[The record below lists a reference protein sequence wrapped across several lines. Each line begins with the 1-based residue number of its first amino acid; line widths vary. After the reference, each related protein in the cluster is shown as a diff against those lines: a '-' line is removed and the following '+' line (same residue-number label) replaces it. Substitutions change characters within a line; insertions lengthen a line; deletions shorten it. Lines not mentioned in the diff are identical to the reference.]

1 MGPTAVRS
9 RRARF
14 LLGFAAES
22 TCAFSP
28 PMPPARCATLARAR
42 LTEKD
47 FRRAFFFSDSRSTAH
62 PSAAFTRAVRP
73 QMRALAS
80 PGRSRARGTMRSRK
94 TNLRSIAI
102 GMMYAIELLVS
113 KMHIHAAA
121 RKKRKAIQYLR
132 ITSGTLPSRTLL
144 DADGLETSAPSRGV
158 GGAPSRPSRPSSPS
172 SRGEAKT
179 SKRYSSGAG
188 VPSRKN
194 KPKLTAWRVWRR
206 RPPETRARLF
216 RRRPR
221 RPPRQKR
228 CSCARRCVSALCPG
242 CPAR

>member
-102 GMMYAIELLVS
+102 GMTTQSAFSLENAHSRRGAKEAKSNTI
-113 KMHIHAAA
+113 A
-121 RKKRKAIQYLR
+121 R
-132 ITSGTLPSRTLL
+132 ITSGTLPSRTRRR
-144 DADGLETSAPSRGV
+144 GRSRDV
-158 GGAPSRPSRPSSPS
+158 RSFSRRRRRAMSSRPSSPS

-179 SKRYSSGAG
+179 SKTNPAREEY
-188 VPSRKN
+188 RKN

-206 RPPETRARLF
+206 RPPSSARL